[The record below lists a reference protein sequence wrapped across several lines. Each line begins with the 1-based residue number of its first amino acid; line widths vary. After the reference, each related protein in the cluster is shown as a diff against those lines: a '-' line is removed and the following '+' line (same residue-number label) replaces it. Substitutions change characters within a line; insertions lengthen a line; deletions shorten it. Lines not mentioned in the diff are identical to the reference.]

1 MTDLFSYPASPG
13 FKERGGTSEQAANA
27 MHGSAR
33 ILRDRVFAA
42 LAKKQM
48 TADECAAAL
57 KESILSIRP
66 RLSELAKDNMIRRT
80 GERRKNASG
89 MSAHVWTIN
98 INNPAAGQHGP
109 SRISRGGEAPLP
121 RDHRPTRGQA

>member
-1 MTDLFSYPASPG
+1 MTDLFSYPNSCG

-27 MHGSAR
+27 MQGSAR

-42 LAKKQM
+42 LAREAM
-48 TADECAAAL
+48 TADECAAKL

-66 RLSELAKDNMIRRT
+66 RFSELAKDNMILRT

-89 MSAHVWTIN
+89 MQAAVWTIN
-98 INNPAAGQHGP
+98 IDNPAAGQHGP
-109 SRISRGGEAPLP
+109 TRTSGGGEAHPSG
-121 RDHRPTRGQA
+121 DHRHTRGQA